1 MPIKN
6 TVYFRNVYFTFAK
19 FVKIFKQRLSFA
31 SKRAFCNF
39 LVRYFFPKRINLNFF
54 MFLKKDDMALTGQ
67 FFISPSVFAV
77 RIICANNSLGDGS
90 DPCASRRCACVIK
103 IQRKTF
109 VQFVVGI
116 LYFVHS
122 FS

>member
-1 MPIKN
+1 M
-6 TVYFRNVYFTFAK
+6 
-19 FVKIFKQRLSFA
+19 LSAILLSALLF
-31 SKRAFCNF
+31 S
-39 LVRYFFPKRINLNFF
+39 KRINLNFF

-90 DPCASRRCACVIK
+90 DPRASRRCACVLK

-109 VQFVVGI
+109 VQSVVGI
-116 LYFVHS
+116 PYFVHS
-122 FS
+122 FSELSSLDAYQFNFYLQQFF